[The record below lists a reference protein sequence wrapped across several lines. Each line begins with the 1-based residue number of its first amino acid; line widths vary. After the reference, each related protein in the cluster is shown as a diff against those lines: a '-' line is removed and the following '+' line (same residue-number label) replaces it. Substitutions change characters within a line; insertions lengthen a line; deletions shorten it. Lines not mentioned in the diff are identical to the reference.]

1 MNIFD
6 EWEGRDPL
14 DFTNRPPKTRKKQT
28 TPNPKK
34 PFHKTPAGSAVGCVL
49 WIFIIALVWNY
60 FGKSDTEHASITPN
74 VVNES
79 PETHHNYRTIT
90 PEEEKFIG
98 QHARNVWALHKQ
110 YLSLKHLPEFRKER
124 AYCKEFHI
132 WQDKVKE
139 GCRDLEHYLYGSRL
153 KEFDDVRDAYN
164 ALISVSG
171 HFALRMQNYDAEEK
185 KDFAI
190 IKQNCTP
197 YLEWRGTPDTS
208 KILKSA
214 TLDWSQCP
222 ESDKK
227 QIGKH
232 ARYLEEQKERYLA
245 LINEPGFIQQ
255 GYKSNR
261 ETWQEALLAE
271 LDKLTENISYENH
284 DYYQDVESATFE
296 LIDAIEYSDSWR
308 RRSDFKEKVKN
319 FVRLFDERLTPYLQW

>member
-14 DFTNRPPKTRKKQT
+14 DFTNRPQKTSKKQT
-28 TPNPKK
+28 TPNQKK
-34 PFHKTPAGSAVGCVL
+34 PFHKTPAGSAIGCVL

-79 PETHHNYRTIT
+79 SESQHNYRTIT
-90 PEEEKFIG
+90 PEEKKFIG
-98 QHARNVWALHKQ
+98 QHARNVIALQKQ
-110 YLSLKHLPEFRKER
+110 YRSLQTALEVKIL
-124 AYCKEFHI
+124 
-132 WQDKVKE
+132 QDKAKD
-139 GCRDLEHYLYGSRL
+139 GFWDLGHYLYGSRL
-153 KEFDDVRDAYN
+153 KEYDDIREAYN

-171 HFALRMQNYDAEEK
+171 AFISQSHNYYNEEK
-185 KDFAI
+185 KYFAI
-190 IKQNCTP
+190 IKQNCAP

-208 KILKSA
+208 KILKSV

-271 LDKLTENISYENH
+271 LDKLTENVSYENH

-296 LIDAIEYSDSWR
+296 LVDAIEYSDSWR
-308 RRSDFKEKVKN
+308 RRSDFKEKVGK
-319 FVRLFDERLTPYLQW
+319 FVRLFDERLTPYLEW